1 MDKRFSVANT
11 IVGTSFWGYYIY
23 CSVNT
28 LKKIFG
34 EPYYHEPSIYKKTQN
49 EWRLVYKN
57 IVFAIYDYKVDDLY
71 NDDEII
77 EWHIGT
83 YDENSSEKVT
93 EVINEILDKL
103 AEDGE
108 D

>member
-1 MDKRFSVANT
+1 MDKRFSIT
-11 IVGTSFWGYYIY
+11 DDIIGTSFWGYYIY

-34 EPYYHEPSIYKKTQN
+34 EPYYHEPS
-49 EWRLVYKN
+49 
-57 IVFAIYDYKVDDLY
+57 LY